1 MMSHSMMKSVLVS
14 AALFLAVTAQA
25 ADRSPTNKMIVDH
38 GVVISVSEYGL
49 AKFTP
54 ATGDF
59 TIVDKDG
66 VTHDYYTPVTVDKAN
81 LKWLSSRVMFPQ
93 AEREGLLKRDCS
105 GLAAA
110 ASAAINSAQLT
121 CSVAPGSISC
131 SDAMNAAN
139 AMFSEWVSC
148 RMAQEIE

>member
-1 MMSHSMMKSVLVS
+1 MTHLMMKSVLIS
-14 AALFLAVTAQA
+14 AAFFLAVTAQA

-66 VTHDYYTPVTVDKAN
+66 VTYDYYTPVTMDKAN
-81 LKWLSSRVMFPQ
+81 LKWLSSQLLFPQ
-93 AEREGLLKRDCS
+93 SANNGTFKRDCS
-105 GLAAA
+105 AFAAA
-110 ASAAINSAQLT
+110 ASAAANSAQLI
-121 CSVAPGSISC
+121 CSTSPGTLSC
-131 SDAMNAAN
+131 NSAMGAASDAFNAWA
-139 AMFSEWVSC
+139 SC
-148 RMAQEIE
+148 RTAQEIE